1 MGGDCVLYDKMGT
14 NTPHPT
20 NLAHLAF
27 SNLELRRKEIEVKMY
42 SLREEIGEPQDDD
55 YLCKWLTKKHV
66 MI

>member
-20 NLAHLAF
+20 NLTHLDF
-27 SNLELRRKEIEVKMY
+27 SNLELRREEIEVKMY

-55 YLCKWLTKKHV
+55 YLCKWPSLRSV
-66 MI
+66 L

>member
-27 SNLELRRKEIEVKMY
+27 SNSALRIEEIDVKMY
-42 SLREEIGEPQDDD
+42 SLRERKGRVYQEVSEPQDDD
-55 YLCKWLTKKHV
+55 YLCK
-66 MI
+66 

>member
-1 MGGDCVLYDKMGT
+1 MLIDKMGT
-14 NTPHPT
+14 NTPDPS
-20 NLAHLAF
+20 NLAHLLF
-27 SNLELRRKEIEVKMY
+27 SNSALRIKEIEVKMY

>member
-1 MGGDCVLYDKMGT
+1 MLIDKMGT

-20 NLAHLAF
+20 NLTHLDF

-55 YLCKWLTKKHV
+55 YLCK
-66 MI
+66 

>member
-1 MGGDCVLYDKMGT
+1 MLIDKMGT
-14 NTPHPT
+14 NTPDPS
-20 NLAHLAF
+20 NLAHLLF
-27 SNLELRRKEIEVKMY
+27 SNLELRRKEIDVKMY

>member
-1 MGGDCVLYDKMGT
+1 MLIDKMGT

-42 SLREEIGEPQDDD
+42 SLRERKGRVYQEVTEPQDDD
-55 YLCKWLTKKHV
+55 YLCK
-66 MI
+66 